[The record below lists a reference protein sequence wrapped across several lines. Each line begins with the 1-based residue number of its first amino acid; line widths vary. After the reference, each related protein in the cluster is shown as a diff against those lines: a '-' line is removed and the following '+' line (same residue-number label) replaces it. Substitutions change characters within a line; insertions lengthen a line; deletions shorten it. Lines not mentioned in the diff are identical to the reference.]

1 MKPLI
6 SVCCILNETDII
18 AKAFADYLEQEFSG
32 SQFEIIIVDNGL
44 SESARND
51 LSARKFIVLDGSG
64 DRFDTTRDI
73 YMAHATGEYILII
86 DADERITSEGVAM
99 LMHCAKT
106 DSQFA
111 GYMLPEFDYTG
122 YGNWAEHYALRFIK
136 NYIGIRYDG
145 REMHSSLIMPDGRPV
160 MENSSQIYAPLHHF
174 DCLKGNNM
182 AKRIRNIHNLNAVL
196 QQNENDATSMMYL
209 GLEYVALKNYDE
221 AEQLFRQALDI
232 RPESNY
238 TRYFYML
245 MCAELGRNDEA
256 QELADYLTGKNK
268 YISMCRK
275 IYTKIAFAKGDT
287 DKAYKL
293 LLSDIDDN
301 PYNPSAYLSAGAML
315 DETNPQ
321 LAITLLTRALML
333 NPMLNDPR
341 IYAAAD
347 DITLYRIQN
356 TLLPCVRNVHFHLAK
371 AYSKMDMPEMAEYH
385 SAMQD
390 ILC

>member
-1 MKPLI
+1 
-6 SVCCILNETDII
+6 
-18 AKAFADYLEQEFSG
+18 
-32 SQFEIIIVDNGL
+32 
-44 SESARND
+44 
-51 LSARKFIVLDGSG
+51 
-64 DRFDTTRDI
+64 
-73 YMAHATGEYILII
+73 
-86 DADERITSEGVAM
+86 
-99 LMHCAKT
+99 
-106 DSQFA
+106 
-111 GYMLPEFDYTG
+111 
-122 YGNWAEHYALRFIK
+122 
-136 NYIGIRYDG
+136 
-145 REMHSSLIMPDGRPV
+145 
-160 MENSSQIYAPLHHF
+160 
-174 DCLKGNNM
+174 
-182 AKRIRNIHNLNAVL
+182 
-196 QQNENDATSMMYL
+196 
-209 GLEYVALKNYDE
+209 
-221 AEQLFRQALDI
+221 
-232 RPESNY
+232 
-238 TRYFYML
+238 ML

-321 LAITLLTRALML
+321 LAATLLTRALML